1 MLDQSIV
8 LHLVFGPSF
17 VLSSNLK
24 KSYCRSTIF
33 SIELHVLEHMFHFVL
48 GSYHVRMH
56 VSCLAIDLTG
66 SDIGLKFHD
75 VIIGLYAL
83 NVSHLQ
89 MGSSKICSK

>member
-8 LHLVFGPSF
+8 VHLVFRPSS

-48 GSYHVRMH
+48 GSYHVRSVH

-66 SDIGLKFHD
+66 SDIGLKF
-75 VIIGLYAL
+75 IGLYAL

>member
-8 LHLVFGPSF
+8 VHLVFSS
-17 VLSSNLK
+17 VVSSNLK

-33 SIELHVLEHMFHFVL
+33 TIELHVLEHTFHFVL
-48 GSYHVRMH
+48 GNYHVRSMH